1 MPSAKRERIRANQQR
16 LKEQQL
22 AVARRKKNVKRLAI
36 AVVVAA
42 VVLGAIYLL
51 TRPQAPAAKSAKSK
65 TSASPAVL
73 ANGCPNPDGSAPRRT
88 SFKHYPPQCLNPAY
102 HYTAVVTTTA
112 GTFDITLEP
121 KLGPKSA
128 NNFYVLS
135 LYHFFRGTT
144 FFRVIPGFV
153 IQGGSPSNNDY
164 GTPGYSFADKTPPA
178 GSYRIGTVA
187 MANSGAPGTNGS
199 QFFIISGPSGVQL
212 PSSYTI
218 FGQVSKGLPVI
229 TKINDGGNAANN
241 GIPPVH
247 TYKIES
253 VKILVSK

>member
-22 AVARRKKNVKRLAI
+22 VAARRKKTVRRSIIFAAV
-36 AVVVAA
+36 AVVI
-42 VVLGAIYLL
+42 LGAIYML
-51 TRPQAPAAKSAKSK
+51 TRPPAPAAKS
-65 TSASPAVL
+65 TSGIL
-73 ANGCPNPDGSAPRRT
+73 ANGCPNPNGSAPHRT
-88 SFKHYPPQCLNPAY
+88 SFKRYPPECLNPAY
-102 HYTAVVTTTA
+102 HYTAVVATTA

-135 LYHFFRGTT
+135 LFHFFRGTT

-153 IQGGSPSNNDY
+153 IQGGSPTNNDY

-212 PSSYTI
+212 PPSYTI
-218 FGQVSKGLPVI
+218 FGQVTSGLPVI

-253 VKILVSK
+253 VKILVTK